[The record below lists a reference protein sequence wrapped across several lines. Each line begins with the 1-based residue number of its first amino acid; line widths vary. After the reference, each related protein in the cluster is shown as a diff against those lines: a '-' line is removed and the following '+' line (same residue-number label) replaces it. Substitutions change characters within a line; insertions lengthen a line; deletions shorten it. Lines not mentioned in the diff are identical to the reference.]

1 MREISPELSNFNTCT
16 RNPNPVHTHE
26 PASYHHNGIRVE
38 IRRSHV
44 RPPTS
49 AAAAAPDLDPPL
61 TVEQLQPLHCRR
73 IARRAPLAQ
82 GGQAHRCRAKGRER
96 TPLRQVGGECI
107 HLGWDGMRKLGWANE
122 WAERQAGRDEG
133 PQRCGAPGTGRCHQD
148 LVKQLRERTWHRHD

>member
-1 MREISPELSNFNTCT
+1 MFYSKAMDFVPGCARDLQLRAASAKSRRSSALQHLHPQ
-16 RNPNPVHTHE
+16 PKPVHTHE

-38 IRRSHV
+38 SRRSHV
-44 RPPTS
+44 RPPAS
-49 AAAAAPDLDPPL
+49 AAAATLDLDPPL

-107 HLGWDGMRKLGWANE
+107 HGSMDGMKKLGWD
-122 WAERQAGRDEG
+122 
-133 PQRCGAPGTGRCHQD
+133 
-148 LVKQLRERTWHRHD
+148 